1 MGVSPMKSVWRGQ
14 ATSARPGPAGIDDEF
29 VAAQLSW
36 TRIIA
41 FRQRDRLAIIP
52 MSVLAAIGAWTWL
65 GPAFALAWF
74 AANMLMIASSRAL
87 CGLASRQSAP
97 DWRWEGLVALGT
109 AVQTGVYC
117 TLPFALIASGSHTAL
132 AGGLAMM
139 GAISLSAADEFVI
152 SLRIGA
158 ASLAVSFI
166 TSISSLP
173 WLGGVSVWIEILLVL
188 LAVCGFFAYVLQAA
202 FKRRAMERQMAM
214 ALQSAVKN
222 ETAAAV
228 ANAAKSTFLATISHE
243 IRTPLNG
250 VLGMAQAMSAD
261 HLSDAQ
267 RGRLAV
273 IRRSGEALTEILN
286 DVLDLSKIEAGQLEI
301 QNVEFELRDVLQS
314 GVAAFAPA
322 AAEKR
327 IELRLVMGEGA
338 SGVYRG
344 DPLRL
349 RQVVYNLISNAV
361 KFTARGEVRVV
372 VTLAGNLVQVAVS
385 DTGPGIP
392 ETQQARLFGKFEQ
405 LDATT
410 TRRHGGTGLG
420 LAICRELCGLMGG
433 TIELDSAPGQ
443 GSTFTV
449 SLPLERLGDR
459 LEPAGSDHGPPV
471 HAPLNALRILAA
483 EDNEVNRT
491 VLTALLAQIGVA
503 PTIVEDGA
511 QAVAAWEA
519 GDWDIVLMD
528 VQMPVMDGVA
538 AVQAIRARERATGR
552 RRTPVIALTA
562 NALVHQVAELK
573 AAGMDD
579 HVSKPIK
586 VASLFEAIAMA
597 VQESDQASLDEARET
612 G

>member
-1 MGVSPMKSVWRGQ
+1 
-14 ATSARPGPAGIDDEF
+14 
-29 VAAQLSW
+29 
-36 TRIIA
+36 
-41 FRQRDRLAIIP
+41 
-52 MSVLAAIGAWTWL
+52 
-65 GPAFALAWF
+65 
-74 AANMLMIASSRAL
+74 
-87 CGLASRQSAP
+87 
-97 DWRWEGLVALGT
+97 
-109 AVQTGVYC
+109 
-117 TLPFALIASGSHTAL
+117 
-132 AGGLAMM
+132 
-139 GAISLSAADEFVI
+139 
-152 SLRIGA
+152 
-158 ASLAVSFI
+158 
-166 TSISSLP
+166 
-173 WLGGVSVWIEILLVL
+173 
-188 LAVCGFFAYVLQAA
+188 
-202 FKRRAMERQMAM
+202 
-214 ALQSAVKN
+214 
-222 ETAAAV
+222 
-228 ANAAKSTFLATISHE
+228 
-243 IRTPLNG
+243 
-250 VLGMAQAMSAD
+250 MSAD

>member
-1 MGVSPMKSVWRGQ
+1 MKSVARGQ
-14 ATSARPGPAGIDDEF
+14 AVSAQPGPTATDGEF

-36 TRIIA
+36 TRIIV
-41 FRQRDRLAIIP
+41 FRQRDRLVIIP
-52 MSVLAAIGAWTWL
+52 MSLLAALGAWVWL
-65 GPAFALAWF
+65 GLAFALIWF
-74 AANMLMIASSRAL
+74 GGNMLMIASSRTL
-87 CGLASRQSAP
+87 CGFASRQPTP
-97 DWRWEGLVALGT
+97 DRRWEAFVALGT
-109 AVQTGVYC
+109 AMQSGAYC
-117 TLPFALIASGSHTAL
+117 TLPFALVASGSHAAL
-132 AGGLAMM
+132 AAGLAMM
-139 GAISLSAADEFVI
+139 GAITLSAADEFVI
-152 SLRIGA
+152 SRPIGA

-166 TSISSLP
+166 TAISSLL
-173 WLGGVSVWIEILLVL
+173 WLGDATMWVEILLVL

-202 FKRRAMERQMAM
+202 FKRRAVERQMALAVQA
-214 ALQSAVKN
+214 ALEKEA
-222 ETAAAV
+222 EAAV

-261 HLSDAQ
+261 HLSEAQ

-301 QNVEFELRDVLQS
+301 ESVEFDLRDVLQ
-314 GVAAFAPA
+314 AAIGAFGHA
-322 AAEKR
+322 AAEKGLH
-327 IELRLVMGEGA
+327 LRLTTAEGA
-338 SGVYRG
+338 PGVYRG

-349 RQVVYNLISNAV
+349 RQVLYNLISNAV
-361 KFTARGEVRVV
+361 KFTARGEVLVSALRAGELVHIV
-372 VTLAGNLVQVAVS
+372 VT

-392 ETQQARLFGKFEQ
+392 ESHQARLFGKFEQ

-420 LAICRELCGLMGG
+420 LAICRQLCGLMGG
-433 TIELDSAPGQ
+433 TIDLESTPGLGSA
-443 GSTFTV
+443 FTI
-449 SLPLERLGDR
+449 SLPLERLGGEREAPD
-459 LEPAGSDHGPPV
+459 PD
-471 HAPLNALRILAA
+471 HAPPLQASLTALRILAA

-491 VLTALLAQIGVA
+491 VLAALLAQIGVA

-511 QAVAAWEA
+511 QAVAAWETS
-519 GDWDIVLMD
+519 DWDIVLMD

-538 AVQAIRARERATGR
+538 AVQEIRARERATGR
-552 RRTPVIALTA
+552 PHTPVIALTA
-562 NALVHQVAELK
+562 NAMVHQVAELK

-586 VASLFEAIAMA
+586 VAQLFEAIAMA
-597 VQESDQASLDEARET
+597 VQAADQAADDEARWT